1 MVNGARLIV
10 TSFSNNL
17 IAAKFVNG
25 TFKDKIILIPS
36 IIITPSDTDYPFTIN
51 RCQFPV
57 INAFALTINNAQGQS
72 FEKIGIY
79 LPINVFS
86 HGQLYVAFSRAT
98 QQSNVT
104 VQLNTCQK
112 TTTFNCVYSGI
123 FS

>member
-10 TSFSNNL
+10 TSFSDNL
-17 IAAKFVNG
+17 IAAKFVTG
-25 TFKDKIILIPS
+25 TFKDTIILIPS
-36 IIITPSDTDYPFTIN
+36 IIITPSDTDYPFTIK

-57 INAFALTINNAQGQS
+57 INAFALTINKAQGQS
-72 FEKIGIY
+72 FEKIDIY

-112 TTTFNCVYSGI
+112 TTTFNCVYSEI